1 MSPDMPSKPVTWGLL
16 STARI
21 NRHIIAAVAESDR
34 CEIVAVASRSQ
45 DAADRYAQEKGIA
58 VAHGNYDA
66 LLADP
71 AVEAVYI
78 SLPNGM
84 HVDWTIRAL
93 EAGKHVLCEK
103 PFSRHP
109 AEVER
114 AFDLSDRAGLVL
126 SEGFMW
132 RHNPQA
138 EGIVSLVRDGA
149 IGPLRMLRASFSFQ
163 LGPVHG
169 PDDTRFDPSLDGGS
183 LMDVG
188 CYCLSA
194 MRLIAGEPTQV
205 TGMQFVGPSGVD
217 VAFAG
222 TAEFANGVLG
232 HFDCGFV
239 LPLRHE
245 LEVVGEDG
253 SLFVADPW
261 HIKSAGIDDPWVSI
275 GPSGVAHQIA
285 LSFNNTDARE
295 AILYSRSPDGGRTW
309 GEPVTLTSDTSPL
322 AGLDK
327 ESITADPKRAR
338 FVYATWDRS
347 STEAGPFTEPTWF
360 TRSTDGGRT
369 WEPARII
376 YDPGIDNGTIGNQIV
391 VLPNGDLL
399 NVMAV
404 FVGAGIKLAVL
415 RSTDRGATWSA
426 PLFIDDIATIG
437 ITDAKTGEPVRTSDF
452 LPDIA
457 VDPRTGRT
465 YIVWQDARPSGGQ
478 RDGIVI
484 SSSADGGR
492 TWSSPV
498 QVNGA
503 PQAQAFTPSVDVDR
517 DGKVAVGYY
526 DFRNDSTDPAVLL
539 TNTWLATSRDRGRT
553 FTDRAVG
560 STFDMRTA
568 PDAGGF
574 FVGDYQGLDHTD
586 EGFAWLYVAANSGD
600 LVNRTDAFISLPG
613 DKGHDAGGGRGDDNN
628 PTPRSARQ
636 LLDDHHRRSAR

>member
-1 MSPDMPSKPVTWGLL
+1 MSPNTTSKPVTWGLL

-21 NRHIIAAVAESDR
+21 NRHIIAAIAGSER

-45 DAADRYAQEKGIA
+45 ESADRYAQEKGIA
-58 VAHGNYDA
+58 VAHGSYDA

-109 AEVER
+109 TDVER
-114 AFDLSDRAGLVL
+114 AFDLSEGAGLVL

-138 EGIVSLVRDGA
+138 DGIASLVRDGA
-149 IGPLRMLRASFSFQ
+149 IGQLRMLRASFSFQ

-194 MRLIAGEPTQV
+194 IRLIAGEPTRV

-261 HIKSAGIDDPWVSI
+261 HIKNAGIEI
-275 GPSGVAHQIA
+275 RRMTPS
-285 LSFNNTDARE
+285 R
-295 AILYSRSPDGGRTW
+295 
-309 GEPVTLTSDTSPL
+309 EPVTEMLHMPSVDSYRLQMENVSGAIRGTDELRLGRADALGQARAISAL
-322 AGLDK
+322 YEAAG
-327 ESITADPKRAR
+327 
-338 FVYATWDRS
+338 
-347 STEAGPFTEPTWF
+347 
-360 TRSTDGGRT
+360 
-369 WEPARII
+369 
-376 YDPGIDNGTIGNQIV
+376 
-391 VLPNGDLL
+391 
-399 NVMAV
+399 
-404 FVGAGIKLAVL
+404 
-415 RSTDRGATWSA
+415 RGAT
-426 PLFIDDIATIG
+426 I
-437 ITDAKTGEPVRTSDF
+437 EV
-452 LPDIA
+452 
-457 VDPRTGRT
+457 
-465 YIVWQDARPSGGQ
+465 
-478 RDGIVI
+478 
-484 SSSADGGR
+484 
-492 TWSSPV
+492 
-498 QVNGA
+498 GA
-503 PQAQAFTPSVDVDR
+503 P
-517 DGKVAVGYY
+517 
-526 DFRNDSTDPAVLL
+526 
-539 TNTWLATSRDRGRT
+539 
-553 FTDRAVG
+553 
-560 STFDMRTA
+560 
-568 PDAGGF
+568 
-574 FVGDYQGLDHTD
+574 
-586 EGFAWLYVAANSGD
+586 
-600 LVNRTDAFISLPG
+600 
-613 DKGHDAGGGRGDDNN
+613 
-628 PTPRSARQ
+628 
-636 LLDDHHRRSAR
+636 

>member
-1 MSPDMPSKPVTWGLL
+1 MYIRRVL
-16 STARI
+16 SVLTTA
-21 NRHIIAAVAESDR
+21 V
-34 CEIVAVASRSQ
+34 VLVGV
-45 DAADRYAQEKGIA
+45 ADRA
-58 VAHGNYDA
+58 DA
-66 LLADP
+66 RDAP
-71 AVEAVYI
+71 AVRRLSDTSPFPADCIVDTPGSINY
-78 SLPNGM
+78 PN
-84 HVDWTIRAL
+84 
-93 EAGKHVLCEK
+93 
-103 PFSRHP
+103 
-109 AEVER
+109 AEVEPW
-114 AFDLSDRAGLVL
+114 LSVDPDDREHMTAVWQQDRWNDGGARGLAGAVT
-126 SEGFMW
+126 
-132 RHNPQA
+132 
-138 EGIVSLVRDGA
+138 RDGGRTWTRTFGHFTRCSGGTA
-149 IGPLRMLRASFSFQ
+149 ANGGDFERAS
-163 LGPVHG
+163 
-169 PDDTRFDPSLDGGS
+169 
-183 LMDVG
+183 
-188 CYCLSA
+188 
-194 MRLIAGEPTQV
+194 
-205 TGMQFVGPSGVD
+205 
-217 VAFAG
+217 
-222 TAEFANGVLG
+222 
-232 HFDCGFV
+232 
-239 LPLRHE
+239 
-245 LEVVGEDG
+245 
-253 SLFVADPW
+253 
-261 HIKSAGIDDPWVSI
+261 DPWVSI
-275 GPSGVAHQIA
+275 GRDGVAHQIA

-369 WEPARII
+369 WEPVRII

-404 FVGAGIKLAVL
+404 FVGADIKLAVL

-426 PLFIDDIATIG
+426 PLFIDDIGTIG

-465 YIVWQDARPSGGQ
+465 YIVWQDARPSGGR

-539 TNTWLATSRDRGRT
+539 TNTWLATSRDRGQT

-600 LVNRTDAFISLPG
+600 LVNRTDVFISLPG
-613 DKGHDAGGGRGDDNN
+613 DGGRDTGGGRGEDNN